1 MTLIVILLLAL
12 VPTIL
17 IELGVLLLLREKRK
31 KVLWSSVIINVFTN
45 VPLNLY
51 VTFVDESF
59 TTVFLAELL
68 IILVEAAWYW
78 LFVRRLSQAFIYS
91 ALCNAISFLTGL
103 LFVLLLQIFVF
114 YL

>member
-12 VPTIL
+12 VPTIF

-59 TTVFLAELL
+59 TTILLAELL

-103 LFVLLLQIFVF
+103 LFVLLF
-114 YL
+114 YMILLLI

>member
-17 IELGVLLLLREKRK
+17 IELGVLQLLREKRK

-51 VTFVDESF
+51 VMFIDESF
-59 TTVFLAELL
+59 TTILLAELL

-91 ALCNAISFLTGL
+91 TLCNAISFLTGL

>member
-12 VPTIL
+12 LPTVL

-31 KVLWSSVIINVFTN
+31 KVLWSSVFINVFTN

-59 TTVFLAELL
+59 TTILLAELL
-68 IILVEAAWYW
+68 IILMEAAWYW
-78 LFVRRLSQAFIYS
+78 LFIRRLSQAFIYS
-91 ALCNAISFLTGL
+91 TLCNAISFLTGL
-103 LFVLLLQIFVF
+103 LFILLFYMILLLI
-114 YL
+114 

>member
-59 TTVFLAELL
+59 TTILLAELL
-68 IILVEAAWYW
+68 IILVEAAWYS

-103 LFVLLLQIFVF
+103 LFVLLF
-114 YL
+114 YMILLLI

>member
-1 MTLIVILLLAL
+1 MFI
-12 VPTIL
+12 
-17 IELGVLLLLREKRK
+17 
-31 KVLWSSVIINVFTN
+31 
-45 VPLNLY
+45 
-51 VTFVDESF
+51 DESF
-59 TTVFLAELL
+59 TTILLAELL

-91 ALCNAISFLTGL
+91 TLCNAISFLTGL

>member
-12 VPTIL
+12 LPTVL

-31 KVLWSSVIINVFTN
+31 KVLWSSVFINVFTN

-59 TTVFLAELL
+59 TTILLAELL
-68 IILVEAAWYW
+68 IILIEAAWYW

-103 LFVLLLQIFVF
+103 LFILLFYMILLLI
-114 YL
+114 

>member
-12 VPTIL
+12 LPTVL

-31 KVLWSSVIINVFTN
+31 KVLWSLVIINVFTN

-59 TTVFLAELL
+59 TTILLAELL
-68 IILVEAAWYW
+68 IILIEAAWYW

-91 ALCNAISFLTGL
+91 SLCYAICFLTGL
-103 LFVLLLQIFVF
+103 LFILLFYMILLLI
-114 YL
+114 

>member
-31 KVLWSSVIINVFTN
+31 KVLWSSVVINVFTN

-51 VTFVDESF
+51 VMFIDESF
-59 TTVFLAELL
+59 TTILLAELL

-91 ALCNAISFLTGL
+91 TLCNAISFLTGL

>member
-17 IELGVLLLLREKRK
+17 IELGVLQLLREKRK
-31 KVLWSSVIINVFTN
+31 KVLWSSVVINVFTN

-51 VTFVDESF
+51 VMFIDESF
-59 TTVFLAELL
+59 TTILLAELL

-91 ALCNAISFLTGL
+91 TLCNAISFLIGL
-103 LFVLLLQIFVF
+103 LFILLFYMILLLI
-114 YL
+114 

>member
-12 VPTIL
+12 LPTIL

-59 TTVFLAELL
+59 TTILLAELL
-68 IILVEAAWYW
+68 IILVEAVWYW

-91 ALCNAISFLTGL
+91 TLCNAISFLTGL
-103 LFVLLLQIFVF
+103 LFILLFYMILLLI
-114 YL
+114 

>member
-12 VPTIL
+12 VPTVL

-31 KVLWSSVIINVFTN
+31 KVLWSSVFINVFTN

-59 TTVFLAELL
+59 TTILLAELL
-68 IILVEAAWYW
+68 IILIEAAWYW

-103 LFVLLLQIFVF
+103 LFILLFYMILLLI
-114 YL
+114 

>member
-1 MTLIVILLLAL
+1 
-12 VPTIL
+12 
-17 IELGVLLLLREKRK
+17 
-31 KVLWSSVIINVFTN
+31 
-45 VPLNLY
+45 LNLY

-59 TTVFLAELL
+59 TTILLAELL
-68 IILVEAAWYW
+68 IILIEAAWYW

-103 LFVLLLQIFVF
+103 LFILLFQFFVF

>member
-1 MTLIVILLLAL
+1 MTLIVILLLTL
-12 VPTIL
+12 VPSIL

-31 KVLWSSVIINVFTN
+31 KVLWSSVIIHVFTN

-59 TTVFLAELL
+59 TTILLAELL

-91 ALCNAISFLTGL
+91 TLCNAISFLTGL
-103 LFVLLLQIFVF
+103 LFVLLF
-114 YL
+114 YMILLLI

>member
-17 IELGVLLLLREKRK
+17 IELGVLQLLREKRK
-31 KVLWSSVIINVFTN
+31 KVLWSSVVINVFTN

-51 VTFVDESF
+51 VMFIDESF
-59 TTVFLAELL
+59 TTILLAELL

-91 ALCNAISFLTGL
+91 TLCNAISFLTGL

>member
-12 VPTIL
+12 LPTVL

-31 KVLWSSVIINVFTN
+31 KVLWSLVIINVFTN

-59 TTVFLAELL
+59 TTILLAELL
-68 IILVEAAWYW
+68 IILIEAAWYW
-78 LFVRRLSQAFIYS
+78 LFVRRLSQALIYS
-91 ALCNAISFLTGL
+91 TLCNAISFLTGL
-103 LFVLLLQIFVF
+103 LFILLFYMILLLI
-114 YL
+114 

>member
-31 KVLWSSVIINVFTN
+31 KVLWSSVVINVFTN

-51 VTFVDESF
+51 ITFVDVSF
-59 TTVFLAELL
+59 TTILLAELL

-78 LFVRRLSQAFIYS
+78 LFVWRLSQAFIYS
-91 ALCNAISFLTGL
+91 TLCNAISFLTGL
-103 LFVLLLQIFVF
+103 LFVLLF
-114 YL
+114 YMILLLI

>member
-17 IELGVLLLLREKRK
+17 IELGVLQLLREKRN
-31 KVLWSSVIINVFTN
+31 KVLWSSVVINVFTN

-51 VTFVDESF
+51 VMFIDESF
-59 TTVFLAELL
+59 TTILLAELL

-91 ALCNAISFLTGL
+91 TLCNAISFLTGL